1 MKPLHIANSY
11 LTNTIFA
18 GHVLKS
24 GLWAAGK
31 QDVTAEAL
39 LAVTEH
45 VLRHGRPVVLSDG
58 DTPMYR
64 ITVEQLGEPHA
75 PR

>member
-1 MKPLHIANSY
+1 MKTLHVANSY

-58 DTPMYR
+58 IRPCTAS
-64 ITVEQLGEPHA
+64 LSNN
-75 PR
+75 